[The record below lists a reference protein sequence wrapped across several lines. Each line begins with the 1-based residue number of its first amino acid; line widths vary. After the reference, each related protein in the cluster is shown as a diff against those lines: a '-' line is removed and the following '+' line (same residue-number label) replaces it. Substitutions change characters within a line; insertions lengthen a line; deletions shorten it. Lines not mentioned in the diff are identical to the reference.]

1 MKPMKKFTG
10 VLKNNTSIYIYGIF
24 FAFIVWYII
33 SISQGYGNLIFPGPI
48 ETVKKLGEILGSKTI
63 YISILWTMLRTLIGF
78 ISAFILA
85 LILGISIGS
94 FKKTQVFFKPLI
106 TILKSAPTAAF
117 VFLFLILS
125 GSRYAPIY
133 IVFILS
139 FPILYEAMVGGL
151 NNIDKEVIDAVK
163 LDGGDNLTIFFN
175 VKLPLSIPYLFVG
188 VLSSF
193 ALSLKTAIMAEIIA
207 GDTNYGLGSMITA
220 YRNLEPAN
228 LTPIFSITLVAIIII
243 IVIDLVASRLLKLK
257 KDY

>member
-1 MKPMKKFTG
+1 MKKFIG
-10 VLKNNTSIYIYGIF
+10 ALKTNTSIYIYGIF
-24 FAFIVWYII
+24 FAFLVWYII
-33 SISQGYGNLIFPGPI
+33 SLSQGAGNLIFPTPF
-48 ETVKKLGEILGSKTI
+48 ETVKKTIEILSSKTI
-63 YISILWTMLRTLIGF
+63 YISIAWTILRTLIGF
-78 ISAFILA
+78 VSALILA
-85 LILGISIGS
+85 LILGLTIGS

-125 GSRYAPIY
+125 GSKYAPIY

-151 NNIDKEVIDAVK
+151 NNIDKEIIDAVK
-163 LDGGDNLTIFFN
+163 IDGGDTISIFMK
-175 VKLPLSIPYLFVG
+175 VKLPLSLPYLFVG

-193 ALSLKTAIMAEIIA
+193 ALSFKTAIMAEIIA

-228 LTPIFSITLVAIIII
+228 LTPIFSITLIAIIII
-243 IVIDLVASRLLKLK
+243 IIIDIVTSKILKLK